1 MLMTWTSRLL
11 ILFALPTLALPGL
24 SACPAPPQSDAF
36 EKVIDVGSAR
46 LFLSCTGKPAKEG
59 PTVIL
64 EAGMNESSATW
75 RGLPAK
81 IADFTRVCAYD
92 RAGLGK
98 SNTATPG
105 ARTSLQVATELHA
118 LLKKAGITGPLLIV
132 GHSLGGV
139 HARMY
144 ASRYAIDVAG
154 MVLVDSVHEDEIAR
168 WLAMVPA
175 EARREL
181 EAEGAMRV
189 MGDEAVDVE
198 ASFAQLRA
206 AKWRTRIPLIVL
218 SRGRKS
224 FTAADYPPRLR
235 SLAPRGEA
243 LRIEMQKDLA
253 RRSTRGRHRFAEKSG
268 HMIHHDEPDV
278 VLEAIR
284 EVMEAARGG
293 GVKRQ

>member
-1 MLMTWTSRLL
+1 M
-11 ILFALPTLALPGL
+11 
-24 SACPAPPQSDAF
+24 
-36 EKVIDVGSAR
+36 
-46 LFLSCTGKPAKEG
+46 
-59 PTVIL
+59 IL

-81 IADFTRVCAYD
+81 VADFARVCAYD

-98 SNTATPG
+98 SRTAAPG

-118 LLKKAGITGPLLIV
+118 LLKKAGISGPLLLV

-154 MVLVDSVHEDEIAR
+154 MVLIDSVHEDETAR
-168 WLAMVPA
+168 WMAVVPA
-175 EARREL
+175 EVRRQM
-181 EAEGAMRV
+181 EAEGARRV
-189 MGDEAVDVE
+189 MGEEAVDLE

-206 AKWRTRIPLIVL
+206 TKWRTRIPLIVL

-224 FTAADYPPRLR
+224 FTVDDYPPRLR
-235 SLAPRGEA
+235 SLAPQGEA

-284 EVMEAARGG
+284 EVVEAARQGAL
-293 GVKRQ
+293 RR